1 MSSSNWKGSR
11 LKRAEETGSRSTY
24 SWPPPRRTLS
34 FISRLS
40 LFPAYKVNSRTTT
53 THTCIPLITFEEQR
67 ESPSKTI
74 FESPSMGRRKTAN
87 CTFKFSFP
95 LLPPPP
101 LLTLSPKLEEDR
113 SNKGCADKPS
123 CGFIRGRTVSVE
135 IRRRATRQFSRNIYN
150 PRILACLSHTPTEY
164 RYHHQCS
171 ILLFAMPSRNLD
183 DIDGK
188 SSLPSKRGA
197 ETVNE

>member
-1 MSSSNWKGSR
+1 MSSSNWKDSR

-113 SNKGCADKPS
+113 SNEGCADKPS
-123 CGFIRGRTVSVE
+123 CGFIRVAQCRSRFVEERLVSSRG
-135 IRRRATRQFSRNIYN
+135 IYITRGYWRAFLTRRQNIDTTTSARYCCSPCPPVTSTISTGNRRYLRNVA
-150 PRILACLSHTPTEY
+150 R
-164 RYHHQCS
+164 
-171 ILLFAMPSRNLD
+171 
-183 DIDGK
+183 
-188 SSLPSKRGA
+188 KR
-197 ETVNE
+197 

>member
-1 MSSSNWKGSR
+1 MSSSNWKDSR

-113 SNKGCADKPS
+113 SNKDCADKPS
-123 CGFIRGRTVSVE
+123 CGFIRVAQCRSRFVEERLVSSRG
-135 IRRRATRQFSRNIYN
+135 IYITRGYWRAFLTRRQNIDTTTSARYCCSPCPPVTSTISTGNRRYLRNVA
-150 PRILACLSHTPTEY
+150 R
-164 RYHHQCS
+164 
-171 ILLFAMPSRNLD
+171 
-183 DIDGK
+183 
-188 SSLPSKRGA
+188 KR
-197 ETVNE
+197 

>member
-74 FESPSMGRRKTAN
+74 FESPSMGKRKTAN

-113 SNKGCADKPS
+113 SNEGCADKPS
-123 CGFIRGRTVSVE
+123 CGFIRVAQCRSRFVEERLVSSRG
-135 IRRRATRQFSRNIYN
+135 IYITRGYWRAFLTRRQNIDTTTSARYCCSPCPPVTSTISTGNRRYLRNVA
-150 PRILACLSHTPTEY
+150 R
-164 RYHHQCS
+164 
-171 ILLFAMPSRNLD
+171 
-183 DIDGK
+183 
-188 SSLPSKRGA
+188 KR
-197 ETVNE
+197 

>member
-67 ESPSKTI
+67 ESLQRP
-74 FESPSMGRRKTAN
+74 
-87 CTFKFSFP
+87 FSN
-95 LLPPPP
+95 PPPWAGVRP
-101 LLTLSPKLEEDR
+101 PIVLSNFLFHFFLLLLFLR
-113 SNKGCADKPS
+113 
-123 CGFIRGRTVSVE
+123 F
-135 IRRRATRQFSRNIYN
+135 RQNSKKIVRMKAVPIN
-150 PRILACLSHTPTEY
+150 PRVASSGVAQCRSRFVEERLVSSRGIYITRGYWRAFLTRRQNIDTTTSA
-164 RYHHQCS
+164 RYCCS
-171 ILLFAMPSRNLD
+171 PCPPVTSTISTGNRRYLRNVAR
-183 DIDGK
+183 
-188 SSLPSKRGA
+188 KR
-197 ETVNE
+197 